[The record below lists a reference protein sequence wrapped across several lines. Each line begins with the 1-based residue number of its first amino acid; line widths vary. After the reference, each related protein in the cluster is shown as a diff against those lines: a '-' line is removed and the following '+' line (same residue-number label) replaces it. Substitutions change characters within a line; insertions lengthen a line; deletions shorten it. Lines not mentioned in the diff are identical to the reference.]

1 MSINESMDS
10 NGSKKITID
19 DIIYTG
25 PAYGIYS
32 KFEDLVIGQVI
43 TRDIAKNIPITWDM
57 LGGDSGE

>member
-1 MSINESMDS
+1 MYSKHAIKK
-10 NGSKKITID
+10 GSKITID

-43 TRDIAKNIPITWDM
+43 NQDIAKNIPITWDM
-57 LGGDSGE
+57 LGGASGE